1 MFITSPILI
10 GDVIKERLPI
20 GPKLLKVAHTVRYL
34 CIAAKVAYDI
44 RRLPEFEVC
53 VRTQTCI
60 GGIGGGAAV
69 NSKWM
74 VCSKRRSVFSHTQ
87 TVVHSGDE
95 KSFCVH
101 RPGQA
106 DTSWRH
112 VRSRRQTR

>member
-34 CIAAKVAYDI
+34 CNAAKVADDI

-60 GGIGGGAAV
+60 GGIGGVPPSIQNGWFVRKDEA
-69 NSKWM
+69 SFRIHRQL
-74 VCSKRRSVFSHTQ
+74 CI
-87 TVVHSGDE
+87 VVMK